1 MKFNCIIT
9 ILFSIIFSILLT
21 GCEKVKDPDTVKS
34 EHEIH
39 HELGLLHKVM
49 SMPAIPLKV
58 KWQLS
63 GDRNLYA
70 LLTYSPDDYQFIIE
84 NSTPFEV
91 VSNTKLSAIFYRDW
105 LENEIK
111 LDVIDHN
118 DSYEIIGAHDIQPN
132 LYIKA
137 KHSPFVNGSVIPLG
151 HGLILVSLYTM

>member
-1 MKFNCIIT
+1 MKLSYIIA
-9 ILFSIIFSILLT
+9 IFFSILLI

-39 HELGLLHKVM
+39 HELGLLPKVM
-49 SMPAIPLKV
+49 SMPATPLKV

-70 LLTYSPDDYQFIIE
+70 LLTYSSEDYQFIIE

-91 VSNTKLSAIFYRDW
+91 VSNAKLGADFYRDW

-111 LDVIDHN
+111 LNVIYHD
-118 DSYEIIGAHDIQPN
+118 DYDRYEIIGAHDIQPS
-132 LYIKA
+132 LFTQAEY
-137 KHSPFVNGSVIPLG
+137 SPFVNGSVTPLG
-151 HGLILVSLYTM
+151 NGLILVSLYTM